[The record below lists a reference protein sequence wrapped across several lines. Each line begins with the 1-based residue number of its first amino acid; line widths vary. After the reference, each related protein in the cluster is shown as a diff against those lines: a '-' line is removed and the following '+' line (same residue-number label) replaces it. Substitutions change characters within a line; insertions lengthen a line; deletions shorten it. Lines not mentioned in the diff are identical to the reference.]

1 MSVIAIDLWEKKVGI
16 AIEIN
21 NIAFPKKIVSRI
33 ELVRELKKIFSENE
47 SYDTIIVWLP
57 YDLYWIDNKQLN
69 KTTKFIEKLKLIFP
83 LKKVIWIDERFT
95 TFEAQ
100 NINKSFKNNKKEVDD
115 ISASLILESYL
126 NSIPKQ
132 N

>member
-1 MSVIAIDLWEKKVGI
+1 MSIIAIDLWEKKVGI

-83 LKKVIWIDERFT
+83 LKKVIWVDERFT

-100 NINKSFKNNKKEVDD
+100 NINKSYKNNKKEVDD

-126 NSIPKQ
+126 NTI
-132 N
+132 

>member
-1 MSVIAIDLWEKKVGI
+1 MSIIAIDLWEKKVGI

-33 ELVRELKKIFSENE
+33 ELVRELKNIFSEKE

-126 NSIPKQ
+126 NTIPKT
-132 N
+132 

>member
-1 MSVIAIDLWEKKVGI
+1 MSIIAIDLWEKKVGI

-33 ELVRELKKIFSENE
+33 ELVRELKNIFSENE
-47 SYDTIIVWLP
+47 SYNTIIVWLP

-83 LKKVIWIDERFT
+83 LKKVIWVDERFT

-100 NINKSFKNNKKEVDD
+100 NINKSYKNNKKEVDD

-126 NSIPKQ
+126 K
-132 N
+132 

>member
-1 MSVIAIDLWEKKVGI
+1 MSIIAIDLWEKKVGI

-33 ELVRELKKIFSENE
+33 ELVRELKNIFSENE
-47 SYDTIIVWLP
+47 SYNTIIVWLP

-83 LKKVIWIDERFT
+83 LKKVIWVDERFT

-100 NINKSFKNNKKEVDD
+100 NITKSYKNNKKEVDD

-126 NSIPKQ
+126 K
-132 N
+132 

>member
-1 MSVIAIDLWEKKVGI
+1 MSIIAIDLGEKKVGI

-21 NIAFPKKIVSRI
+21 NIAFPKNVVSRI
-33 ELVRELKKIFSENE
+33 ELVRELKKIFSENK

-57 YDLYWIDNKQLN
+57 YDLYWVDNNQLN

-100 NINKSFKNNKKEVDD
+100 NINKSFKTNKKEVDD

-126 NSIPKQ
+126 NTIPKQ

>member
-1 MSVIAIDLWEKKVGI
+1 MSIIAIDLWEKKVGI

-33 ELVRELKKIFSENE
+33 ELVRELKNIFSENE

-126 NSIPKQ
+126 NTIQKH

>member
-1 MSVIAIDLWEKKVGI
+1 MSLIAIDLGEKKVWI

-83 LKKVIWIDERFT
+83 LKKIIWIDERFT
-95 TFEAQ
+95 TFEAI

-126 NSIPKQ
+126 NTI
-132 N
+132 

>member
-1 MSVIAIDLWEKKVGI
+1 MSLIAIDLGEKKVGI

-47 SYDTIIVWLP
+47 SYDTIIVGLP
-57 YDLYWIDNKQLN
+57 YDLYGIDNKQLN

-83 LKKVIWIDERFT
+83 LKKIIGIDERFT
-95 TFEAQ
+95 TFEAI

-126 NSIPKQ
+126 NTI
-132 N
+132 